1 MKRERNRAKRRLQKK
16 LQKHK
21 IQSTTDLPTESVSMP
36 LAVAPLAVAPLAVA
50 PLAVETL
57 SCLQETSAPPPT
69 PTTLSVDSSQII
81 SEPDENTPPQSW
93 GRYLLSFLF

>member
-21 IQSTTDLPTESVSMP
+21 IQSTTDLPTESVSM
-36 LAVAPLAVAPLAVA
+36 PLAVA